1 MGNSNKA
8 NGLNY
13 FSRYIKDQSG
23 IGIFLKSRVRLRKWQ
38 GTEAVYLDLVKNKIN
53 SVMTPFQLQ
62 MLNFW
67 WCFKKYAEKKQVE
80 F

>member
-23 IGIFLKSRVRLRKWQ
+23 IGVRLRKWQ

-62 MLNFW
+62 MLNFLQAYMW
-67 WCFKKYAEKKQVE
+67 F